1 MGQRAN
7 TRGGAF
13 PQAPTQE
20 EWERMGPEEQAR
32 VVEALPGEVTYEEMA
47 MPEGDRHSRAK
58 LRVKDAL
65 EGYFRHQRRKV
76 YVGMELPV
84 YYPAERRFA
93 PDLLVVLEAENHER
107 DKWMVSYEGKGLD
120 WVMEV
125 HVGGDRKKDAEFNVE
140 RYARVGIPEYFIYD
154 RSREELLVYRL
165 PDPTA
170 RKYERQQPRHGRYE
184 SRVLGLEF
192 ELVDDTLRLWAG
204 NALLLESAELL
215 ERVQESLEKVQR
227 RVEHEARQR
236 EALEL
241 RLAEEARLRAEEAR
255 LRAEA
260 EQRLAELQSQLERL
274 QRTGK

>member
-1 MGQRAN
+1 MGQRADE
-7 TRGGAF
+7 RGAAY

-58 LRVKDAL
+58 IRVKDAL
-65 EGYFRHQRRKV
+65 EGYFRQQRRKV
-76 YVGMELPV
+76 YVGTELPV
-84 YYPAERRFA
+84 YYPAARRFA

-140 RYARVGIPEYFIYD
+140 RYARLGIPEYFIYD

-165 PDPTA
+165 PAPTA
-170 RKYERQQPRHGRYE
+170 RKYERQQPRQGRYE

-192 ELVDDTLRLWAG
+192 EVVDGTLRLWAG
-204 NALLLESAELL
+204 SELLLESAELL
-215 ERVQESLEKVQR
+215 EQMRKKLEEVQR
-227 RVEHEARQR
+227 R
-236 EALEL
+236 
-241 RLAEEARLRAEEAR
+241 
-255 LRAEA
+255 AEA
-260 EQRLAELQSQLERL
+260 AERRLAELGAVPERS
-274 QRTGK
+274 

>member
-1 MGQRAN
+1 LTGATVPRTLEGMGQRADI
-7 TRGGAF
+7 RGGAF

-20 EWERMGPEEQAR
+20 EWERMGPEEQAQ
-32 VVEALPGEVTYEEMA
+32 VVAALPGEVSYEEMA

-58 LRVKDAL
+58 LRVRDAL

-140 RYARVGIPEYFIYD
+140 RYARLGIPEYFIYD
-154 RSREELLVYRL
+154 RSREELLAYRL
-165 PDPTA
+165 PSPEA
-170 RKYERQQPRHGRYE
+170 RRYERQQPRQGRYE
-184 SRVLGLEF
+184 SQVLGLQLEVV
-192 ELVDDTLRLWAG
+192 EDSLQLWAG
-204 NALLLESAELL
+204 HERLLESAELL
-215 ERVQESLEKVQR
+215 EQMRKKLEEVQR
-227 RVEHEARQR
+227 RAEAAER
-236 EALEL
+236 
-241 RLAEEARLRAEEAR
+241 RLAALGAGPE
-255 LRAEA
+255 
-260 EQRLAELQSQLERL
+260 SS
-274 QRTGK
+274 

>member
-7 TRGGAF
+7 TRGGAY

-58 LRVKDAL
+58 VKVRDAL

-93 PDLLVVLEAENHER
+93 PDLLVVLEAESHER
-107 DKWMVSYEGKGLD
+107 DKWVVSYEGKGLD

-140 RYARVGIPEYFIYD
+140 RYARLGIPEYFIYD
-154 RSREELLVYRL
+154 RSREELLAYRL
-165 PDPTA
+165 PTPEA
-170 RKYERQQPRHGRYE
+170 RKYERQLARNGRCK
-184 SRVLGLEF
+184 SWVLGVEF
-192 ELVDDTLRLWAG
+192 EVADGTLRLWADS
-204 NALLLESAELL
+204 ALLLDSSEML
-215 ERVQESLEKVQR
+215 EQMRKKFEEVQR
-227 RVEHEARQR
+227 R
-236 EALEL
+236 
-241 RLAEEARLRAEEAR
+241 
-255 LRAEA
+255 AEA
-260 EQRLAELQSQLERL
+260 AERRLAELGAGLEPS
-274 QRTGK
+274 

>member
-1 MGQRAN
+1 MGQREN
-7 TRGGAF
+7 TRGGAY

-32 VVEALPGEVTYEEMA
+32 VVETLPGEVTYEEMA

-58 LRVKDAL
+58 VRVRDTL
-65 EGYFRHQRRKV
+65 EGYFRRQWRKV

-84 YYPAERRFA
+84 YYPGERRFA

-125 HVGGDRKKDAEFNVE
+125 HVGGDRKKDAEYNVE
-140 RYARVGIPEYFIYD
+140 RYARLGIPEYFIYD

-165 PDPTA
+165 PTPTA
-170 RKYERQQPRHGRYE
+170 RKYERQQPRQGRYE

-192 ELVDDTLRLWAG
+192 ELAGDTLRLWAG
-204 NALLLESAELL
+204 DALLLESAEML
-215 ERVQESLEKVQR
+215 EQVRESLGKVQR
-227 RVEHEARQR
+227 RAEQEARHRQ
-236 EALEL
+236 ELEL
-241 RLAEEARLRAEEAR
+241 RLVEEARLRT
-255 LRAEA
+255 EA
-260 EQRLAELQSQLERL
+260 ERRLAELQSRLERI
-274 QRTGK
+274 QHSAE